1 MSQDMWFPSLES
13 RNVVGRYTEVESV
26 DPVKSREAGEEIL
39 MTRIA
44 LESKVVGSH
53 DASVQVVK
61 PFNAKEL
68 QKRFPG
74 AWEFFEA
81 KKAKRAAV
89 ITAAVEKGEEPE
101 PVEEPEIQLTIDGTP
116 LDKADFLPRDR
127 MPWLAMQGVQT
138 IEQIRD
144 LSDQQV
150 MNMGQG
156 VGKWRKQAK
165 AFLERT

>member
-1 MSQDMWFPSLES
+1 MQDMWFPSLES
-13 RNVVGRYTEVESV
+13 RNVVGRYIDVESV
-26 DPVKSREAGEEIL
+26 DPVKSREAGEEVL
-39 MTRIA
+39 MRRTA

-74 AWEFFEA
+74 AWEHYE
-81 KKAKRAAV
+81 KKSAKRAAV
-89 ITAAVEKGEEPE
+89 IERGDE
-101 PVEEPEIQLTIDGTP
+101 PVEELPEIPQTIPGTP

-150 MNMGQG
+150 QNMGQG
-156 VGKWRKQAK
+156 VAKWRRQAK